1 MTLTLTPVEARYAAQ
16 ALRHVYAYPAD
27 AALHLT
33 VVAKLEAIAAGES
46 TP

>member
-1 MTLTLTPVEARYAAQ
+1 MTTTLTPAEARYAAQ

-27 AALHLT
+27 AELH
-33 VVAKLEAIAAGES
+33 VRIIFKLETIAEGER